1 MPTRREVRELNIK
14 NAKKK
19 KSAGEQEKPQQPQR
33 KQFPSLFV
41 QVTKCSPFKPFQT
54 HSDFGHAAAAV
65 KLAAWN

>member
-1 MPTRREVRELNIK
+1 M
-14 NAKKK
+14 KKK

-41 QVTKCSPFKPFQT
+41 QVPKCFPFKPFQT